1 MVTQPVKQGGDL
13 IAGGEAPAWSPPNRV
28 CAFQPSPASRV
39 SPQHAPSHLLYS
51 SQTGCFPGFLLT
63 GLLSPQ
69 DLRTC
74 CPPAGNTI
82 PATLYLDNSYALPFP
97 RDAFLGVRNGEH

>member
-13 IAGGEAPAWSPPNRV
+13 ITGGEAPAWSPPNRV

-39 SPQHAPSHLLYS
+39 SPQHAPSHLYS

-69 DLRTC
+69 DLHTC
-74 CPPAGNTI
+74 RPPPG
-82 PATLYLDNSYALPFP
+82 TLFLPLFT
-97 RDAFLGVRNGEH
+97 